1 MPARANCF
9 PAARGSSRGG
19 PGTAPVLHL
28 MCTLATPTKGKL
40 FLHYSAKN
48 PMDGLSTVPKNV
60 DRSAC

>member
-28 MCTLATPTKGKL
+28 MCTLSSPTKGQ
-40 FLHYSAKN
+40 FPRYSAKN